1 MQFIVVVNV
10 PQRIRIHAL
19 FITILCILVVL
30 HSINASAKKNLHWTG
45 SPNDHWVVII
55 SLTVHCILPWNDLL
69 AMDLG
74 PKWLG
79 SGLAGYYTFL
89 VAIMTGFI
97 LYILISVFSYLC
109 FCACLS
115 LLCFLCVCILL
126 ISLYLRETDFWNK
139 GVSQLRLSSLLRLA
153 DLVWGNFLCLCSNF
167 L

>member
-1 MQFIVVVNV
+1 MHVNAEV
-10 PQRIRIHAL
+10 KVTRPMHCSLLFCAL
-19 FITILCILVVL
+19 LLHCILMPL
-30 HSINASAKKNLHWTG
+30 PKKDPLHWTG

-55 SLTVHCILPWNDLL
+55 SLTVHCILPWNDPSAL
-69 AMDLG
+69 DLG

-97 LYILISVFSYLC
+97 LYILISVFFYLC

-126 ISLYLRETDFWNK
+126 ISLYLLETESWNK

-153 DLVWGNFLCLCSNF
+153 DHVWGNFLCLCSNF